1 MEAQVRDYG
10 FSPAQQDEIWR
21 RWREG
26 QSFSLMGRALGAPMH
41 HVRQFLYQSGGVRL
55 APQKRSERHLT
66 CGEREEISPGIAAG
80 ESARQPAKRLG
91 RSPSTVSRKIARN
104 GGRERY
110 RAAPADAAA
119 YERGRRPKKAK
130 PAQRPTLRAVVEAK
144 LALCW
149 SPEQVAGWPRRHFP
163 GDTSMQISHEAIH
176 LSLYDPRRRQAI
188 DRDLIQR
195 LRSARPMRRPKI
207 ARRPTG
213 RGIIRGMVS
222 ITARPAEVEDRR
234 VPGHWEGDLVM
245 GTRPSVIATLVERTS
260 RYTAIV
266 ALPDGIK
273 AEQVA
278 PHLTRS
284 LLGIPTP
291 LRRTLTWDR
300 GREMTEHQVI
310 TAETGM
316 PIYLCKPRSPWQRG
330 TNENTNRLLWQ
341 YLPKGA
347 DLRTFSQA
355 DLDAIA
361 HELNHRPRKTHGYR
375 APCRL
380 DSTACRRRS
389 GRYPPGGRAAHTG
402 YRIVPVHPLSATTAP
417 GK

>member
-1 MEAQVRDYG
+1 MRDYG

-26 QSFSLMGRALGAPMH
+26 QSFSLIGRALGAPMH
-41 HVRQFLYQSGGVRL
+41 HARRFLYQSGGVRL
-55 APQKRSERHLT
+55 TPQTRSERHLT
-66 CGEREEISPGIAAG
+66 GSEREEISRGIAAG
-80 ESARQPAKRLG
+80 KSARQLARRLG
-91 RSPSTVSRKIARN
+91 RSPSTVSREIARN
-104 GGRERY
+104 GGRDRY
-110 RAAPADAAA
+110 RAASADAAA
-119 YERGRRPKKAK
+119 YARARRPKQAK
-130 PAQRPTLRAVVEAK
+130 LAQRPTLRALVEAK

-149 SPEQVAGWPRRHFP
+149 SPEQIAGWLRRQFP
-163 GDTSMQISHEAIH
+163 GDNSMQISHEAIY

-188 DRDLIQR
+188 DRTLTQR

-222 ITARPAEVEDRR
+222 ITARPADAEDRKI
-234 VPGHWEGDLVM
+234 PGHWEGDLVM
-245 GTRPSVIATLVERTS
+245 GTRPSAVATLVERTS

-273 AEQVA
+273 AEQVT

-284 LLGIPTP
+284 LLGIPP
-291 LRRTLTWDR
+291 RLRRTLTWDR
-300 GREMTEHQVI
+300 GREMAGHQAI

-330 TNENTNRLLWQ
+330 TNENTNRLLRQ

-375 APCRL
+375 TPAEVYADL
-380 DSTACRRRS
+380 LNSDDAMTA
-389 GRYPPGGRAAHTG
+389 
-402 YRIVPVHPLSATTAP
+402 
-417 GK
+417 

>member
-10 FSPAQQDEIWR
+10 FSLAQQDEIWR

-41 HVRQFLYQSGGVRL
+41 HVRRFLYQGGGVRL
-55 APQKRSERHLT
+55 APQQRSERHLT
-66 CGEREEISPGIAAG
+66 GSEREEISRGIAAG
-80 ESARQPAKRLG
+80 ESARQLARRLG
-91 RSPSTVSRKIARN
+91 RSASTVTREIARN
-104 GGRERY
+104 GGRHRY
-110 RAAPADAAA
+110 RAASADAAA
-119 YERGRRPKKAK
+119 YERGCRPKQAK
-130 PAQRPTLRAVVEAK
+130 LAQRPALRALVEAK

-149 SPEQVAGWPRRHFP
+149 SPEQIAGWLRRQFP
-163 GDTSMQISHEAIH
+163 GDDSMQISHEAIY

-188 DRDLIQR
+188 DRSLTQQ
-195 LRSARPMRRPKI
+195 LRTARPMRHPKV

-213 RGIIRGMVS
+213 RGVIRGMVS
-222 ITARPAEVEDRR
+222 ISARPAEVEDRK

-245 GTRPSVIATLVERTS
+245 GTRPSAVATLVERTS

-273 AEQVA
+273 AAQVA

-284 LLGIPTP
+284 LLSIPP
-291 LRRTLTWDR
+291 QLRRTLTWDR
-300 GREMTEHQVI
+300 GREMAEHQAI
-310 TAETGM
+310 TTETGM
-316 PIYLCKPRSPWQRG
+316 PIYLCKPGSPWQRG
-330 TNENTNRLLWQ
+330 TNENTNRLLRQ

-355 DLDAIA
+355 DLDTIA

-375 APCRL
+375 TPAEVYADL
-380 DSTACRRRS
+380 LNS
-389 GRYPPGGRAAHTG
+389 GDALT
-402 YRIVPVHPLSATTAP
+402 S
-417 GK
+417 